1 MKSIGL
7 TFEARAGSVMIGR
20 RCGRLFCHW
29 LVVLACPPLL
39 GAPLKVLAIGD
50 SLTEEYAFELPFS
63 APDSDPLHAN
73 VKNWPEIL
81 SSRRAATFTL
91 GSYSSSL
98 LSYQDLRDGGYKYN
112 YGVPGFQ
119 TGDWI
124 AILQSTFFDIFS
136 GDPVTALRYPT
147 RQALLGHLGDVGV
160 VVIFLGGNDLKNAY
174 DKVFYDAQAPAA
186 LAQTVSNIA
195 YIHDFVRSRAAAL
208 PIIIATAPDVGAT
221 ADLAGKY
228 SDSAKRAQARARI
241 ATMNASIIA
250 MAANRGATVA
260 RVDSV
265 TDRIFDQVPM
275 DLNGTEFVYA
285 PSPENS
291 PRPVFCKDGFHPATI
306 VQALIADQIVD
317 ALNRATA
324 SSIPR
329 LTNREIL
336 GPVLGLNPDQ
346 PYLDWAGAAGGFL
359 DNPDGDG
366 LPNLAEFVLATSPTV
381 ASAPFVFE
389 SGRLMHFATSAAGQ
403 EFAAITVEESPTLT
417 AWQPVPAGRVTITPA
432 GVWQISPPAAAR
444 TFYRLAVRP
453 MP

>member
-1 MKSIGL
+1 
-7 TFEARAGSVMIGR
+7 MIGR
-20 RCGRLFCHW
+20 RCGRLFCPL

-50 SLTEEYAFELPFS
+50 SLTEEYAFELPFT
-63 APDSDPLHAN
+63 APDSDPLDAN
-73 VKNWPEIL
+73 VENWPEIL
-81 SSRRAATFTL
+81 SARRATTFTM

-98 LSYQDLRDGGYKYN
+98 ASYHDLRNGGYKYN
-112 YGVPGFQ
+112 YGVPGFK
-119 TGDWI
+119 TVDWV
-124 AILQSTFFDIFS
+124 AVCQSTIADIFS
-136 GDPVTALRYPT
+136 GDPITTLRYPT
-147 RQALLGHLGDVGV
+147 RLALIGHLDEVGV

-174 DKVFYDAQAPAA
+174 DKVFNDAQPPAA

-195 YIHDFVRSRAAAL
+195 YIHDFVRSRAATL
-208 PIIIATAPDVGAT
+208 PIIIATVPDVGVT

-228 SDSAKRAQARARI
+228 TDPAKRTQARARI
-241 ATMNASIIA
+241 AAMNASIIA
-250 MAANRGATVA
+250 MAATRGATVA
-260 RVDSV
+260 RIDSV
-265 TDRIFDQVPM
+265 TDRIVNQGQM
-275 DLNGTEFVYA
+275 DINGTKFIYA

-366 LPNLAEFVLATSPTV
+366 LPNLAEFVLATSPTA

-389 SGRLMHFATSAAGQ
+389 PGRLMHFATSAAGQ

-417 AWQPVPAGRVTITPA
+417 AWQPVPANRVTITPG

-453 MP
+453 LP